1 MFTHPI
7 KDIHEFKQNLYNN
20 LVKPHQNKDYLSFAN
35 IDNYVVFPVIGK
47 IFLFNL
53 SVFQMGPGLVYVF
66 FKTRFFTTLFVQ
78 YVQPK
83 EAYKQVLYH
92 EMYTSGW
99 LPYWVTSAMLYGE
112 AIQVYNDM
120 LIWDAKK
127 FGHKIYYKENEADT
141 FILNW
146 RKWFSKYY
154 EGCK

>member
-1 MFTHPI
+1 
-7 KDIHEFKQNLYNN
+7 
-20 LVKPHQNKDYLSFAN
+20 
-35 IDNYVVFPVIGK
+35 
-47 IFLFNL
+47 
-53 SVFQMGPGLVYVF
+53 MGPGLVYVF